1 MTRLKTAFLA
11 LTLLS
16 PATALAQTAAMPP
29 PAAPAATLVM
39 PSETPEL
46 KYLSAADLI
55 PQRVLPQPPI
65 RGSEREKLE
74 LQMLHAM
81 IAAATPERLAQAHAD
96 DKNETPSIFN
106 EALGR
111 DLTKLPATWSLLVT
125 VQDEIEAAID
135 LSKDTFARLRPYN
148 VDETLPTCGHP
159 DKAKAAR
166 SYPSGHATMG
176 YAVAMT
182 YAVLAP
188 EKAQALMSRAA
199 DYAASREVCG
209 AHYGSDTEASAAL
222 SAAVVTALLKDPR
235 FQAKLQLARTELR
248 AAKVTAQ

>member
-46 KYLSAADLI
+46 KYLSVADLI

-96 DKNETPSIFN
+96 GKNETPSIFN

-166 SYPSGHATMG
+166 SYPSGHAALGWGVGWFMVRLTPELAPG
-176 YAVAMT
+176 ILARADEYAV
-182 YAVLAP
+182 
-188 EKAQALMSRAA
+188 SRQL
-199 DYAASREVCG
+199 CG
-209 AHYGSDTEASAAL
+209 AHFPSDTEASHAL
-222 SAAVVTALLKDPR
+222 ATLVAERLFNDPR
-235 FQAKLQLARTELR
+235 LAPQIAAARAEL
-248 AAKVTAQ
+248 AVH